1 MTEPVQPAE
10 VAPVVAAPAAV
21 APAVASPPAIAAA
34 PVAPAAPVV
43 AAPTR
48 GAFEPTGDPGLDT
61 ALDFAAGLGLGT
73 GDPAIEAAK
82 AGDFTALEAA
92 FRSKGDAAK
101 GWERMLALGKQAYER
116 ATKEAAAK
124 TDETTAAVYA
134 AVGGEATWNAISTWA
149 ASVATP
155 AEKEDIN
162 ASLAAGGLRAKL
174 AAQYLVQQ
182 FTKAGRPGAG
192 KAPATQAAAPAG
204 VVEAAPLTAREYAN
218 AVDALSRAN
227 AGRDVA
233 HMPEYQALRARRQ
246 AARSAGR

>member
-1 MTEPVQPAE
+1 MTEPVQPPEGTPVVTTPAVVAPVVAPPAIAAAPAAP
-10 VAPVVAAPAAV
+10 VAPVVAAPVRA
-21 APAVASPPAIAAA
+21 
-34 PVAPAAPVV
+34 
-43 AAPTR
+43 
-48 GAFEPTGDPGLDT
+48 AFEPTGDPGLDT
-61 ALDFAAGLGLGT
+61 ALDFAAGLGLGS

-82 AGDFTALEAA
+82 AGDFAALEAA
-92 FRSKGDAAK
+92 LRSKGEAAK

-116 ATKEAAAK
+116 ATKDAAAK
-124 TDETTAAVYA
+124 TDATTAAVYA
-134 AVGGEATWNAISTWA
+134 VVGGEATWTAISTWA

-192 KAPATQAAAPAG
+192 KAPATQAEAPAG
-204 VVEAAPLTAREYAN
+204 AAEAAPLSAREYAN

-246 AARSAGR
+246 AARNAGR